1 MLDAQTKLEAR
12 ILAKKSSD
20 MTGWTGTASSAAAG
34 GVKNKK
40 KDAILDN
47 SSMDVDYGY
56 GILKEESSSY
66 LQS

>member
-1 MLDAQTKLEAR
+1 
-12 ILAKKSSD
+12 